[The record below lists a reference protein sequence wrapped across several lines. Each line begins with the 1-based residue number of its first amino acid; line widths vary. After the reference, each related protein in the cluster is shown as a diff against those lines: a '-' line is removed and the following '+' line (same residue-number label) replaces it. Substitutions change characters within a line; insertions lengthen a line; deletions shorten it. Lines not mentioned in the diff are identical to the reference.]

1 MEKEKKELA
10 IANSIEV
17 LKNFSRIL
25 RREGSIDECFGG
37 WLSYYPS
44 IKNPSFAVRNEYA
57 AELKF
62 VMEYLFDESSEN
74 GLNVAN
80 STEILASLIR
90 DLRRNCSLDESFSEC
105 VSADLSIEAPGRIF
119 RDAYADELD
128 LIIDFLKR

>member
-17 LKNFSRIL
+17 LKHLSMIL
-25 RREGSIDECFGG
+25 RRDGSIDECFGG

-44 IKNPSFAVRNEYA
+44 IKNPAFALRNEYA

-62 VMEYLFDESSEN
+62 VMEYLGDERAEAEKK
-74 GLNVAN
+74 LDVAN
-80 STEILASLIR
+80 SIELLADLIR
-90 DLRRNCSLDESFSEC
+90 CFRQNSSLDEWFGGKEIIDGLEPAR
-105 VSADLSIEAPGRIF
+105 VF
-119 RDAYADELD
+119 RDAYADGLD